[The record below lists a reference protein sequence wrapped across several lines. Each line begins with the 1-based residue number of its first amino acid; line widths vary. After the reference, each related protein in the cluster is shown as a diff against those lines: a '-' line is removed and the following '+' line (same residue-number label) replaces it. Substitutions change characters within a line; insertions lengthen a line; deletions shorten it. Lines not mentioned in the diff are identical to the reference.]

1 MKDIT
6 CTNRAFYSEHS
17 YSQTRISGFFFEG
30 CGVYGV
36 LTYTYFQCLCIY
48 LFLLG
53 VYISCLVEKVFHNS
67 KFR

>member
-6 CTNRAFYSEHS
+6 CTKRVFNSEHP

-30 CGVYGV
+30 CGAHGV
-36 LTYTYFQCLCIY
+36 LTYTHFQCLYIY

-53 VYISCLVEKVFHNS
+53 FYISCLVEKASRNS
-67 KFR
+67 